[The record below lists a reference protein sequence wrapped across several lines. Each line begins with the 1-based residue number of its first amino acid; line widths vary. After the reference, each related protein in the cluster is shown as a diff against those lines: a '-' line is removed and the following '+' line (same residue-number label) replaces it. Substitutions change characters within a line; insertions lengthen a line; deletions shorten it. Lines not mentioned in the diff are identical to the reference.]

1 MGKVSLS
8 IPQPAPVTPSTPIK
22 TPQSIPVT
30 PIKTPQSIPVTPIQV
45 KSNLL
50 PELTRKEWISVLTAV
65 FIVLSVGFSLGFVTN
80 VKRVNDLS
88 NIVSIVDPLITIEKD
103 LNDKLKIAAKQ
114 LDKIDDDDLYKVVME
129 AKSKKI
135 EIIKE
140 QLKDIETFRSNHIN
154 SITVYYNNKKD
165 ELKNKEIL
173 YHR

>member
-8 IPQPAPVTPSTPIK
+8 VPQPTPVTPSTP
-22 TPQSIPVT
+22 VT
-30 PIKTPQSIPVTPIQV
+30 PVKTQHQV

-65 FIVLSVGFSLGFVTN
+65 FIVFSVGFSLGFVVN
-80 VKRVNDLS
+80 IKRVNDLS
-88 NIVSIVDPLITIEKD
+88 NVISIVDPLITIEKD
-103 LNDKLKIAAKQ
+103 LNDKLKLASKQ
-114 LDKIDDDDLYKVVME
+114 LDKIDDEDLYKVVME
-129 AKSKKI
+129 AKGKKI
-135 EIIKE
+135 QIIKE

-165 ELKNKEIL
+165 ELKKNEIL

>member
-30 PIKTPQSIPVTPIQV
+30 PSTPIKTPIQV

-129 AKSKKI
+129 AKSKKM

>member
-8 IPQPAPVTPSTPIK
+8 IPQPVK
-22 TPQSIPVT
+22 
-30 PIKTPQSIPVTPIQV
+30 TPIQV

-65 FIVLSVGFSLGFVTN
+65 FIVLLVGFSLGFVTN

-129 AKSKKI
+129 AKSKKM

-154 SITVYYNNKKD
+154 TITVYYNNKKD

>member
-8 IPQPAPVTPSTPIK
+8 IPQPVK
-22 TPQSIPVT
+22 
-30 PIKTPQSIPVTPIQV
+30 TPIQV

-65 FIVLSVGFSLGFVTN
+65 FIVLLVGFSLGFVTN

-103 LNDKLKIAAKQ
+103 LNDKLKLAAKQ

-129 AKSKKI
+129 AKSKKM

>member
-8 IPQPAPVTPSTPIK
+8 VPQPTPVTPST
-22 TPQSIPVT
+22 PVT
-30 PIKTPQSIPVTPIQV
+30 PIKTPHQV

-65 FIVLSVGFSLGFVTN
+65 FIVFSVGFSLGFVVN
-80 VKRVNDLS
+80 IKRVNDLS
-88 NIVSIVDPLITIEKD
+88 NVISIVDPLITIEKD
-103 LNDKLKIAAKQ
+103 LNDKLKLASKQ

-129 AKSKKI
+129 AKGKKI
-135 EIIKE
+135 QIIKE
-140 QLKDIETFRSNHIN
+140 QLKDIEIFRSNHIN

-165 ELKNKEIL
+165 ELKKNEIL

>member
-8 IPQPAPVTPSTPIK
+8 ISQPAPVTPSTPIK
-22 TPQSIPVT
+22 
-30 PIKTPQSIPVTPIQV
+30 TPIQV

-65 FIVLSVGFSLGFVTN
+65 FIVLSVGFSLGFVIN

-103 LNDKLKIAAKQ
+103 LNDKLKLAAKQ

-129 AKSKKI
+129 AKSKKM

>member
-22 TPQSIPVT
+22 
-30 PIKTPQSIPVTPIQV
+30 TPIQV

-129 AKSKKI
+129 AKSKKM

>member
-8 IPQPAPVTPSTPIK
+8 APQLVK
-22 TPQSIPVT
+22 
-30 PIKTPQSIPVTPIQV
+30 TPIQV

-65 FIVLSVGFSLGFVTN
+65 FIVFSVGFSLGFVVN
-80 VKRVNDLS
+80 IKRVNDLS
-88 NIVSIVDPLITIEKD
+88 NVISIVDPLITIEKD
-103 LNDKLKIAAKQ
+103 LNDKLKLASKQ

-129 AKSKKI
+129 AKGKKI
-135 EIIKE
+135 QIIKE

-165 ELKNKEIL
+165 ELKKNEIL

>member
-8 IPQPAPVTPSTPIK
+8 IPQPVK
-22 TPQSIPVT
+22 
-30 PIKTPQSIPVTPIQV
+30 TPIQV

-50 PELTRKEWISVLTAV
+50 PELTRKEWMSVLTAV
-65 FIVLSVGFSLGFVTN
+65 FIVLSVGFSLGYVVN
-80 VKRVNDLS
+80 IKRVNDVS

-129 AKSKKI
+129 AKSKKM

>member
-1 MGKVSLS
+1 MGKISFNN
-8 IPQPAPVTPSTPIK
+8 PQPAPVTPSTP
-22 TPQSIPVT
+22 ST
-30 PIKTPQSIPVTPIQV
+30 PIKTPIQV

-65 FIVLSVGFSLGFVTN
+65 FIVLSVGFSLGYVVN
-80 VKRVNDLS
+80 IKRVNYLS

-103 LNDKLKIAAKQ
+103 LNDKLKLAAKQ

-129 AKSKKI
+129 AKSKKM

>member
-8 IPQPAPVTPSTPIK
+8 VPQPTPVTPST
-22 TPQSIPVT
+22 PVT
-30 PIKTPQSIPVTPIQV
+30 PIKTPHQV

-50 PELTRKEWISVLTAV
+50 PELTGKEWISVLTAV
-65 FIVLSVGFSLGFVTN
+65 FIVFSVGFSLGFVVN
-80 VKRVNDLS
+80 IKRANDLS
-88 NIVSIVDPLITIEKD
+88 NVISIVDPLIKIEKD
-103 LNDKLKIAAKQ
+103 LNDKLKLASKQ

-129 AKSKKI
+129 AKGKKI
-135 EIIKE
+135 QIIKE

-165 ELKNKEIL
+165 ELKKNEIL

>member
-1 MGKVSLS
+1 MGKISLNIS
-8 IPQPAPVTPSTPIK
+8 QPSPVTPSTPVK
-22 TPQSIPVT
+22 
-30 PIKTPQSIPVTPIQV
+30 TPIQV

>member
-8 IPQPAPVTPSTPIK
+8 APQLVK
-22 TPQSIPVT
+22 
-30 PIKTPQSIPVTPIQV
+30 TPIQV

-65 FIVLSVGFSLGFVTN
+65 FIVFSVGFSLGFVVN
-80 VKRVNDLS
+80 IKRVNDLS
-88 NIVSIVDPLITIEKD
+88 NVISIVDPLITIEKD
-103 LNDKLKIAAKQ
+103 LNDKLKLASKQ

-129 AKSKKI
+129 AKGKKI
-135 EIIKE
+135 QIIKE
-140 QLKDIETFRSNHIN
+140 QLKDIETFRSNNIN

-165 ELKNKEIL
+165 ELKKNEIL

>member
-8 IPQPAPVTPSTPIK
+8 APQPTPVTPSTP
-22 TPQSIPVT
+22 VT
-30 PIKTPQSIPVTPIQV
+30 PIKTQHQV

-65 FIVLSVGFSLGFVTN
+65 FIVFSVGFSLGFVVN
-80 VKRVNDLS
+80 IKRVNDLS
-88 NIVSIVDPLITIEKD
+88 NVISIVDPLITIEKD
-103 LNDKLKIAAKQ
+103 LNDKLKLASKQ

-129 AKSKKI
+129 AKGKKI
-135 EIIKE
+135 QTIKE
-140 QLKDIETFRSNHIN
+140 HLKDIELFRSNHIN

>member
-8 IPQPAPVTPSTPIK
+8 ISQPAPVTPSTPIK

-30 PIKTPQSIPVTPIQV
+30 PVKTPIQV

-80 VKRVNDLS
+80 VKRVNDLTNLIS
-88 NIVSIVDPLITIEKD
+88 FVDPLITIEKD
-103 LNDKLKIAAKQ
+103 LNDKLKLAAKQ

-129 AKSKKI
+129 AKSKKM